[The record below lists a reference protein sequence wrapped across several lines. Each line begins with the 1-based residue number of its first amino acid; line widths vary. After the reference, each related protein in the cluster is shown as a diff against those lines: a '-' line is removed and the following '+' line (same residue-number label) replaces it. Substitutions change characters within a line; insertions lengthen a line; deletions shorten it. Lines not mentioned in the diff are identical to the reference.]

1 MFSCI
6 YRKCGFAI
14 ENSLR
19 VLVFKRRATTG
30 ELYRSLWENH
40 GKSRIEPYIS
50 GIRSWRVPAIR
61 ASIQLGIIILLC
73 LINSLLLANNIHVI
87 HLSSVPTQHISN
99 GDYRAIW
106 QAHAAIISIT
116 FIAIVFL
123 YEFISDEDT
132 SRFGARVVV
141 TDTRG
146 IQIISFS
153 VLANGV
159 MAVSSVL
166 LPQDGTAVSEH
177 NAILFDTFRTA
188 VPLLFFLTLILVLFL
203 YGRISSLMLNQG
215 IGDAV
220 ERRAILDIDK
230 LLESNKPRDVEL
242 EVLQEYIPRYPESKY
257 SPRLS
262 GTRIQ
267 GDQINMDGEISDIN
281 LRHLQQVFHLAQAID
296 AEIRHAPRLGDTIG
310 QRSILTV
317 NKDLDWAEQ
326 ALFTHLLEKAIV
338 SSQSAGWNDV

>member
-1 MFSCI
+1 MFSLI
-6 YRKCGFAI
+6 SRKFGFAN

-19 VLVFKRRATTG
+19 LLVFKRRATTG
-30 ELYRSLWENH
+30 ELYRSLWKNH
-40 GKSRIEPYIS
+40 GKNRLEPHIT
-50 GIRSWRVPAIR
+50 GIRSWRVPAIK
-61 ASIQLGIIILLC
+61 ASIQVGIIVFLC
-73 LINSLLLANNIHVI
+73 LINSLLLANNIQLLNFDSIPV
-87 HLSSVPTQHISN
+87 QYISN

-166 LPQDGTAVSEH
+166 LPQDGATVPQSNAV
-177 NAILFDTFRTA
+177 LFGTLRTA
-188 VPLLFFLTLILVLFL
+188 VPLLFFLTLLLVLFL
-203 YGRISSLMLNQG
+203 YGRISSLMLDEG

-220 ERRAILDIDK
+220 ERRGKSGIDV
-230 LLESNKPRDVEL
+230 LMESNTPREVEM
-242 EVLQEYIPRYPESKY
+242 EILQEYIPGYPESQY

-267 GDQINMDGEISDIN
+267 GDQVNMDGEISDLN
-281 LRHLQQVFHLAQAID
+281 LWRLQQVFHLAKALD
-296 AEIRHAPRLGDTIG
+296 TEIRQAPRLGDTIG
-310 QRSILTV
+310 QRSLLTV
-317 NKDLDWAEQ
+317 SKDLDWAEE
-326 ALFTHLLEKAIV
+326 ALFTYLLEEAIV
-338 SSQSAGWNDV
+338 TSQSTRWNDV

>member
-1 MFSCI
+1 MFSLI
-6 YRKCGFAI
+6 SRKFGFAG

-19 VLVFKRRATTG
+19 LLIFKRRATTA
-30 ELYRSLWENH
+30 ELYRSLWESY
-40 GKSRIEPYIS
+40 GKSRLEPHVT
-50 GIRSWRVPAIR
+50 GIRSWRVPAFR
-61 ASIQLGIIILLC
+61 ASIHVGIIVLLC
-73 LINSLLLANNIHVI
+73 LINSLLLANNIQFL
-87 HLSSVPTQHISN
+87 HLDSVPLQHISN

-106 QAHAAIISIT
+106 QTHAAVISIT

-123 YEFISDEDT
+123 YEFISNEDT

-166 LPQDGTAVSEH
+166 LPQNGAAVSQS
-177 NAILFDTFRTA
+177 NALLFDTLRTA
-188 VPLLFFLTLILVLFL
+188 IPLLFFLTLLFVLFL
-203 YGRISSLMLNQG
+203 YGRISSLMLDEG

-220 ERRAILDIDK
+220 ERRGMSGIDK
-230 LLESNKPRDVEL
+230 LIESNTPREVEL
-242 EVLQEYIPRYPESKY
+242 ELLQEYIPGYPESQY

-267 GDQINMDGEISDIN
+267 GDQVNMDGEISDLN
-281 LRHLQQVFHLAQAID
+281 LWRLQQVFYLARALD
-296 AEIRHAPRLGDTIG
+296 TEIRQAPRLGDTIG
-310 QRSILTV
+310 HRSLLTV
-317 NKDLDWAEQ
+317 NNDLDWAEE
-326 ALFTHLLEKAIV
+326 ALFTYLLEEAIV
-338 SSQSAGWNDV
+338 TSQSTRWNDV